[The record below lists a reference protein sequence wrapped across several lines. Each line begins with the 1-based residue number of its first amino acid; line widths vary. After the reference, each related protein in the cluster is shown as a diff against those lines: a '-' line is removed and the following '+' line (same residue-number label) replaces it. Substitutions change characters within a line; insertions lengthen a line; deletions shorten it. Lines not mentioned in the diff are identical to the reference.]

1 MDSHPAVSTSVR
13 EVVSLFEEDTL
24 EGVRF
29 PDLDLETLLTSG
41 KSPFPERVLCSWLQV
56 GAREVTY

>member
-1 MDSHPAVSTSVR
+1 MCANPNPNPSPSPSPNPNPNPNPNSNAQ
-13 EVVSLFEEDTL
+13 
-24 EGVRF
+24 G
-29 PDLDLETLLTSG
+29 LDLETLLTSG